1 MLLDDLYDYKN
12 QLMRDLCENE
22 EIVRL
27 VTKSSDAPVP
37 NYDLPYRQI
46 FPYEYIP
53 ETVDDAKS
61 FICFDVDVT
70 YVPNKTIYIPAI
82 YVWVFTHTSNLR
94 MPDGSGI
101 RIDRL
106 ASAVD
111 HVLNGSRIYGMGELE
126 LNTVT
131 RFAPIQNYIG
141 RVLAYTAREW
151 NRTAANRKATPR
163 NRKNHD

>member
-12 QLMRDLCENE
+12 QLMRDFCENE

-70 YVPNKTIYIPAI
+70 YVSNKTIYIPVI

-126 LNTVT
+126 LNTVS
-131 RFAPIQNYIG
+131 RFAPIQSYLG
-141 RVLAYTAREW
+141 RVLAYTAKEW

>member
-12 QLMRDLCENE
+12 QLMRDFCENE

-70 YVPNKTIYIPAI
+70 YVSNKTIYIPAI

-131 RFAPIQNYIG
+131 RFAPIQSYLG
-141 RVLAYTAREW
+141 RVLAYTAKEW

>member
-12 QLMRDLCENE
+12 QLMQELCENE
-22 EIVRL
+22 DIVRL
-27 VTKSSDAPVP
+27 LTKSSEASVP

-53 ETVDDAKS
+53 ETVDNAKS

-70 YVPNKTIYIPAI
+70 YVPNKTVYIPAI

-94 MPDGSGI
+94 MPDGGGI
-101 RIDRL
+101 RIDKL

-111 HVLNGSRIYGMGELE
+111 HMLNGSRIYGMGELE

-131 RFAPIQNYIG
+131 RFSPIQNYLG
-141 RVLAYTAREW
+141 RVLAYTAKEW
-151 NRTAANRKATPR
+151 NRTAANRKQTPR
-163 NRKNHD
+163 NRKHHD

>member
-27 VTKSSDAPVP
+27 VTKSSDAQVP
-37 NYDLPYRQI
+37 NYDLPYSQI
-46 FPYEYIP
+46 FPFEYVP
-53 ETVDDAKS
+53 ETVDEAKS
-61 FICFDVDVT
+61 FICFDVDIT
-70 YVPNKTIYIPAI
+70 YVPNKTVYLPSIYI
-82 YVWVFTHTSNLR
+82 WVFTHVSNLR

-111 HVLNGSRIYGMGELE
+111 HILNGSRIYGMGELA
-126 LNTVT
+126 LSTAT
-131 RFAPIQNYIG
+131 RFSPIKDYLG
-141 RVLAYTAREW
+141 KVLAYSTKEW
-151 NRTAANRKATPR
+151 NRTAANRKPTPR

>member
-27 VTKSSDAPVP
+27 ITKSSDAPVP

-53 ETVDDAKS
+53 ETVDEAKS

-70 YVPNKTIYIPAI
+70 RVPNKTTHTPAI
-82 YVWVFTHTSNLR
+82 YIWEFTHTSNLR
-94 MPDGSGI
+94 MPDGGGI
-101 RIDRL
+101 RIDRV
-106 ASAVD
+106 ASAID
-111 HVLNGSRIYGMGELE
+111 HMLNGNRLYGMGELE
-126 LNTVT
+126 LNSVT
-131 RFAPIQNYIG
+131 RFSPISNYLG
-141 RVLAYTAREW
+141 RVLAYTTREW
-151 NRTAANRKATPR
+151 NRTAANRKPTPR
-163 NRKNHD
+163 NRKQHD